1 MNIIG
6 TCTQCSDI
14 YFDSMILAIE
24 DFIASHRA
32 KSVRSISE
40 IRHIECQKFVIHRG
54 QYPRL
59 EDNVSNSII
68 L

>member
-14 YFDSMILAIE
+14 YFDSMMLAIE

-40 IRHIECQKFVIHRG
+40 IRHIECQKFVIRRG
-54 QYPRL
+54 QYP
-59 EDNVSNSII
+59 
-68 L
+68 

>member
-6 TCTQCSDI
+6 TCTHRSDI
-14 YFDSMILAIE
+14 YFDNMMLAIE
-24 DFIASHRA
+24 DFIVSHRA
-32 KSVRSISE
+32 KSVQSTSE
-40 IRHIECQKFVIHRG
+40 IWHIECQKCVICRG